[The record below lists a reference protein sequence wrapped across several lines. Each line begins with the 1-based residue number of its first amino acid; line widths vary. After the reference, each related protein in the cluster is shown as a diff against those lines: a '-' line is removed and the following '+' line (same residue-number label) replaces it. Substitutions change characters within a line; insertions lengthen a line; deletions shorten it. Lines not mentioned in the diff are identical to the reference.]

1 MDPITGAIVAAAAA
15 GVTELGKKAIV
26 DAYNALK
33 AKIKTKFGDESK
45 IAQAVEAVE
54 DEPEFEPN
62 QTALAGRI
70 EQANAAEDEELENL
84 AQTLLEA
91 LRATS
96 AGQKAVNK
104 YNIQATDSEIGV
116 IGDDAKIKGGIHFD
130 QS

>member
-1 MDPITGAIVAAAAA
+1 MDPITGAIVAAATA
-15 GVTELGKKAIV
+15 GVTELGKKAVV

-33 AKIKTKFGDESK
+33 VKIQAKFGGESK
-45 IAQAVEAVE
+45 IAKAVEAVE

-62 QTALAGRI
+62 QTALAGRV
-70 EQANAAEDEELENL
+70 EQVDAAEDKELQEL

-91 LRATS
+91 LQDTS
-96 AGQKAVNK
+96 AGQAAVSK

-116 IGDDAKIKGGIHFD
+116 IGDDAKIEGGIHFG